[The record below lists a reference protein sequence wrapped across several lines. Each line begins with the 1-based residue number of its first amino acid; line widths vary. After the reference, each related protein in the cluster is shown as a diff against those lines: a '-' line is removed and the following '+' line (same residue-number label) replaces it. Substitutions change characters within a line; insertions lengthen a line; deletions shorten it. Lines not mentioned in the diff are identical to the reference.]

1 MKKQRQ
7 KVENVGKNKVIINK
21 NINNNKR
28 KRKGNED

>member
-7 KVENVGKNKVIINK
+7 KVKNVGKNKVIINK